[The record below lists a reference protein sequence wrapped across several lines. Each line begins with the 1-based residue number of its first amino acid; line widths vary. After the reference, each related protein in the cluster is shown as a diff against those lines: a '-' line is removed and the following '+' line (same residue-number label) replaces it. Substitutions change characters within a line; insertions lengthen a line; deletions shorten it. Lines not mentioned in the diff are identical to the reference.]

1 MSGIGQI
8 SGSHF
13 VGHGLQPPQME
24 GVARHRMGGVCRAF
38 GGAARTYGGLAECE
52 ILLPTVGGGGLR
64 CRAPWRGLHKIFK
77 KSNFSM
83 KICHFLIKNQIF
95 R

>member
-13 VGHGLQPPQME
+13 VGHGFQPPPN
-24 GVARHRMGGVCRAF
+24 GGGGCTAPDGGGFVGHL

-52 ILLPTVGGGGLR
+52 ILLPTVGGL
-64 CRAPWRGLHKIFK
+64 
-77 KSNFSM
+77 
-83 KICHFLIKNQIF
+83 
-95 R
+95 